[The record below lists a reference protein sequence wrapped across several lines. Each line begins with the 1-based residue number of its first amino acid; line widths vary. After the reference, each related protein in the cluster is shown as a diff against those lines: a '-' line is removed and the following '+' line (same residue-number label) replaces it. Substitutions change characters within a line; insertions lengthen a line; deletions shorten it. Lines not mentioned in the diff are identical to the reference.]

1 MPETAPSDNPGVRI
15 PPPLIFVAVFL
26 AGQLLQKLFEMHLP
40 IREALADTAGIV
52 VALCGAM
59 IALKPFIDFAR
70 IGTGIVPIR
79 PATTLVVSGLYRFTR
94 NPMYVGLSLIYA
106 GVSLT
111 FEAPGS
117 LLLLPVAIV
126 IIDRYVIP
134 REEAYL
140 ERRFGPEYVAYKQ
153 QVRRWV

>member
-1 MPETAPSDNPGVRI
+1 MSANASPDNPGVRI
-15 PPPLIFVAVFL
+15 PPPLIFLAVFL
-26 AGQLLQKLFEMHLP
+26 AGQLLQRLFDMHLP
-40 IREALADTAGIV
+40 MREDSANAAG
-52 VALCGAM
+52 VAVGLCGAL

-79 PATTLVVSGLYRFTR
+79 PATKLVVSGLYRFTR

-111 FEAPGS
+111 FDAPGS
-117 LLLLPVAIV
+117 LLLLPVAIAIV
-126 IIDRYVIP
+126 DRYVIP

-140 ERRFGPEYVAYKQ
+140 ERRFGSEYAAYKQ